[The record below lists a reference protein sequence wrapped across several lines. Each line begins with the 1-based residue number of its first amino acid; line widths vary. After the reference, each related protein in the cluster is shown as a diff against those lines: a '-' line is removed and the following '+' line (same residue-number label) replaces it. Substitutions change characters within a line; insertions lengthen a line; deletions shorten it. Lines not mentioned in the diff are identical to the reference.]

1 MWEIIWLRPPH
12 PGHTMMNSWD
22 EVLICQTIV
31 ISPQLLRSAVVVVA
45 EPRVGVAKAKQRL
58 MTQLN
63 RNLLWKLSSEQL
75 KLNGNRSQSKE
86 LPQNWD
92 ESEIRQL
99 KKRRHQAQFECL
111 SSKAWP
117 LRVLQFWRPPF
128 HLLPPTAT
136 ETGTQICL
144 ADRMRYNDNAD
155 DARNELQLLR
165 LECATIL
172 VEQSSLDWLH
182 LSGQWDLCT
191 VQKSGQSG
199 LCGCLASFG
208 LILCIVYGFQVC
220 VDLCNHFMVTLCVRK
235 VNQQQIAPPV
245 QL

>member
-1 MWEIIWLRPPH
+1 MGI
-12 PGHTMMNSWD
+12 
-22 EVLICQTIV
+22 EVKLKSCPKIETKVKCGNW
-31 ISPQLLRSAVVVVA
+31 RSGASKPNLSVVSLA
-45 EPRVGVAKAKQRL
+45 
-58 MTQLN
+58 
-63 RNLLWKLSSEQL
+63 
-75 KLNGNRSQSKE
+75 
-86 LPQNWD
+86 
-92 ESEIRQL
+92 
-99 KKRRHQAQFECL
+99 CL

-117 LRVLQFWRPPF
+117 LRVLQFWRPA
-128 HLLPPTAT
+128 LPSFPSPTAT
-136 ETGTQICL
+136 GTGTQICL

-208 LILCIVYGFQVC
+208 LILGIVYGFQVC
-220 VDLCNHFMVTLCVRK
+220 VDLCNHFMVT
-235 VNQQQIAPPV
+235 QQQIAPPSPIITV
-245 QL
+245 QLSQKSTQVGSNPFSSSTASHHMRPCRGLCFFWSNSLECQQISLTAIW